1 MGTKST
7 GEEHTVD
14 ITTKKQDHPARLN
27 FRNSQ
32 QREAHIHAFF
42 AWLPKILHEVP
53 DIRWER
59 LPSPVMGY
67 LIRTV
72 ADSPDAVCI
81 TLAVGCAMSAQKP
94 KVLYSACTAL
104 ARLLKR
110 LRSQY
115 GISTLDELG
124 ERSVWERFVE
134 GRMISGGELTKLKR
148 YEAFASTHRQSF

>member
-1 MGTKST
+1 MKRTLYGCLMQRRSTGSSIWSNKRGSSNEPKRQDRRRRKMGTKST
-7 GEEHTVD
+7 REEHTVD
-14 ITTKKQDHPARLN
+14 ITTKKQDHPVRLN

-81 TLAVGCAMSAQKP
+81 TLAVGCAMSAQNP

-104 ARLLKR
+104 THLLNQ
-110 LRSQY
+110 LR
-115 GISTLDELG
+115 
-124 ERSVWERFVE
+124 
-134 GRMISGGELTKLKR
+134 
-148 YEAFASTHRQSF
+148 THSAIF